1 MEIARTIEY
10 ERRESLRVFVIKFLD
25 QTWRCREAQLR
36 APIVRIELLQIQ
48 RFISPRVV
56 EIKMQRASQKNYF
69 GVCALNRV
77 SLALAARRFSSA
89 SVSFGSSRN
98 ASSYCKIAC
107 EVLPSRKSK
116 LPKLL

>member
-1 MEIARTIEY
+1 MKVARAAEY
-10 ERRESLRVFVIKFLD
+10 KRREPQRVFVMKFLD
-25 QTWRCREAQLR
+25 QSRRRREAQSR
-36 APIVRIELLQIQ
+36 APVARIDRWQVQWL
-48 RFISPRVV
+48 ISPRVV
-56 EIKMQRASQKNYF
+56 EIKMQSASQKNYF

-77 SLALAARRFSSA
+77 SLALATRRFSSA
-89 SVSFGSSRN
+89 SVSFGSRRN